1 MFRRAPRDSHGREPL
16 LHGSNITLPD
26 VRSEGLERALSTV
39 VDSGLRAGWLNLGH
53 DESEVL
59 KLVAQLPGQPF
70 ALRQADG
77 SESGA
82 SSADSADDSGLDTP
96 SPA

>member
-26 VRSEGLERALSTV
+26 VRSEGLNEPCRRLWTAA
-39 VDSGLRAGWLNLGH
+39 LRAGWLNLGH

-59 KLVAQLPGQPF
+59 AGRPAPWAAVRLASGR
-70 ALRQADG
+70 RQREWSVFG
-77 SESGA
+77 
-82 SSADSADDSGLDTP
+82 
-96 SPA
+96 

>member
-26 VRSEGLERALSTV
+26 VRSEGLNEPCRRLWTAA
-39 VDSGLRAGWLNLGH
+39 LRAGWLNLGH